1 MLVTSLAM
9 MVIAVRVW
17 GWRWYAAAPLFG
29 FFAAIEAVFFFSS
42 SLKILHGAWVPL
54 AVGILA
60 FTIMTTWQWGR
71 QRVAG
76 VYAELAPHCET
87 VRRLLE
93 LKQRPSIPQ
102 LPRSV
107 VVMASKPVLD
117 LDDRIPPA
125 LHLFWTRLGALP
137 KHVVLLTVRQVSVPN
152 ARTAKAPRTEAITF
166 LSHPRFGTVVSLQS
180 TYGYMET
187 PDVRRSLVEAK
198 QLKKIKVPGDP
209 RRWLVLVGQE
219 NVTETKVGALVRL
232 RLSFFRT
239 MLRNSVPAHLY
250 FGLGSDSLVTTE
262 TVHLAA
268 ARSMTTP
275 GDLCP
280 KDPNRSAE
288 RAGCAPRPVSVIR
301 GSGDAAI

>member
-1 MLVTSLAM
+1 VSFGSSSALAAAYGFAVSGVMLVTSFAM

-17 GWRWYAAAPLFG
+17 GWRWYAAAPVFG
-29 FFAAIEAVFFFSS
+29 FFAAVEAVFFFSS

-71 QRVAG
+71 QRIAG
-76 VYAELAPHCET
+76 VYAGLSPRCET

-102 LPRSV
+102 LPRSI
-107 VVMASKPVLD
+107 VVMASKPVLE

-137 KHVVLLTVRQVSVPN
+137 KHIVLLTVRQVSVPN
-152 ARTAKAPRTEAITF
+152 ARTAEAPRTEAITF
-166 LSHPRFGTVVSLQS
+166 LSDSRFGTVVSLQS
-180 TYGYMET
+180 TYGYLET

-219 NVTETKVGALVRL
+219 NVTERKVGALVRL

-250 FGLGSDSLVTTE
+250 FGLGADALVTTE
-262 TVHLAA
+262 TVHL
-268 ARSMTTP
+268 
-275 GDLCP
+275 
-280 KDPNRSAE
+280 SAT
-288 RAGCAPRPVSVIR
+288 AFD
-301 GSGDAAI
+301 DAAPGFVPERPESVV